1 MRRKYP
7 QLRNPHFSKYW
18 SLQLLVHCTMYIVL
32 FSLWRS
38 VRHWSSPCFF
48 SIAWNKRS
56 TWCSLAASDADW
68 FRRFICRSFDYDWI
82 RLIWL
87 IRFPID
93 WFQSYQIK
101 GKMCDVNFSKSVRR
115 FIIYFLF
122 WITVQYCKLG
132 RILVVEQVYCLETTK
147 IARYVNPDTTKTQ
160 YCTILL

>member
-1 MRRKYP
+1 MLLPIEPGDVDPLKKQVTYRMRRKYP

-68 FRRFICRSFDYDWI
+68 FRRFICHSFDFIHSITIGFDWFDSI
-82 RLIWL
+82 PDWL
-87 IRFPID
+87 IPIL
-93 WFQSYQIK
+93 SKIK
-101 GKMCDVNFSKSVRR
+101 GKMCDVNLSKSVRR

-122 WITVQYCKLG
+122 WITVNWG
-132 RILVVEQVYCLETTK
+132 GFWS
-147 IARYVNPDTTKTQ
+147 
-160 YCTILL
+160 